1 MASPQK
7 ETPPALRITRTL
19 PAPPQ
24 QVFKAWTNPEALKKW
39 FAPTDQHRTSV
50 PMLELKV
57 GGRYRI
63 EMRHDAKVFI
73 VVGVYQEIR
82 PPDRLVFTW
91 RWESEPDHGE
101 AGNTLVTLELK
112 PRGSGTE
119 LTLTH
124 ERFVS
129 EQKREEHAHGWAG
142 CLNGLERFLS

>member
-1 MASPQK
+1 MASPQEK
-7 ETPPALRITRTL
+7 IPPPLRITRTF

-24 QVFKAWTNPEALKKW
+24 QVFQAWTDPEALTKW

-50 PMLELKV
+50 PLMELEV

-63 EMRHDAKVFI
+63 EMRLDDKVYI

-91 RWESEPDHGE
+91 RWESEPEHGD
-101 AGNTLVTLELK
+101 AGDTLVTLELK
-112 PRGSGTE
+112 PHGSGTE

-129 EQKREEHAHGWAG
+129 EQKREEHAHGWTG
-142 CLNGLERFLS
+142 CLNGLERFLF